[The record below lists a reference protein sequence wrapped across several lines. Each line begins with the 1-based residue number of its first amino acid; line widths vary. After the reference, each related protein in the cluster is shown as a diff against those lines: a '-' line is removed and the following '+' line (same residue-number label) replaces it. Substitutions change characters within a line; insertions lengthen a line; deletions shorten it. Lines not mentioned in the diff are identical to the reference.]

1 MAPSNGS
8 AGSRGPRSRRSIAY
22 VPRSRAT
29 GGVDKENT
37 TSDIGTIQQNDDRA
51 KQPAKD
57 KKSRSKSLG
66 PGGLDALQNTNGNRR
81 KSTAAVP
88 LKSILKPTVP
98 VSPVRDIPSF
108 EETRRQT
115 PARGSQQNNGAGAY
129 GNGQGKEDLL
139 IDVETPPRQSG
150 GNVNP
155 FDTFNASSAIRDGK
169 AAAIEREEREQRE
182 RERQMILEQR
192 EARRK
197 SMANRRVSFAPEAT
211 LHTWNVVEIPDDS
224 TSSSNSNST
233 RRTSSLTDSENRDF
247 SHSGQSEPSSDN
259 DGDSDIAFSPV
270 HYDDLQQL
278 RNRPASAGSY
288 IDDHQSSS
296 PFSGSSMEGS
306 EDTGMQDV
314 GREEDDDSVSGS
326 DSGFDGES
334 TAMSMEDMTGRSA
347 ATAQSE
353 ETSSGSD
360 SSARLNEVLRQ
371 AAQEA
376 GTKLIDMEENEDVS
390 MEMADQEITGAF
402 QPWIKKGQRQSF
414 DWGDI
419 SALNDQENV
428 DPSKRSSV
436 HSQISTNE
444 DEDLSMEVTN
454 AIGGILPNGPSRRQS
469 VARRKSS
476 GEETNYDEQTME
488 FTNVVGGIAQQ
499 PSPAKSAGANSD
511 ANDEEMTM
519 EFTSVVGGVVGKDAA
534 PTPEKGGQQVGSYT
548 PDSKERNFSEWNNE
562 EDDSEGMDMEMTGA
576 VGGILPSI
584 QERPEEDD
592 DQTGRMDITTAVG
605 GILSSGLETSDKGQA
620 KKVMEMESD
629 AGQLG
634 SSPFQENIRQSPPKS
649 PVGFHITA
657 VASESGSPS
666 LASVRSRR
674 RRSTSSGRT
683 STTPTS
689 NSRKSSPVK
698 RPSSPLKQVT
708 PQVNESSTPK
718 RTPPSN
724 SNTFGRNT
732 SPQKLFQ
739 PQLQQ
744 QPPTSQPPKSPEQ
757 KSLFENNTATGQS
770 TPLFVFRPR
779 ERRSSGLGID
789 KEGLGS
795 PRVAAMLD
803 SRRSLGEE
811 IPQFTPPEPRQQGVR
826 FEDPV
831 KLHEE
836 EDREREEEENREDGH
851 VNPPQSE
858 GTALSLRE
866 KISSLTPKKSKTAG
880 RKSLHVGSARG
891 LLGKRP
897 IELDEDEDT
906 ESDKSPKRLRSQ
918 NASPVKNVKLP
929 PPPSI
934 GETVGRSARS
944 PSRRS
949 SRSPVHRSRS
959 ASPVK
964 TSPVKGTTTPTQ
976 EPSGAVTKSP
986 LKDAA
991 EPQIP
996 QTEAPAMGVENED
1009 AEEDMP
1015 PIQLQEFLNMTNIHF
1030 MELTTTKRRHTTA
1043 PGSPSTRE
1051 SRGFNASKPSSFEDC
1066 VAAGFCTL
1074 PMLELYQHSCR
1085 ELKSYISEGRQVIR
1099 CIEEETYADNPPLFR
1114 EYVKAPPD
1122 IRVIMDNQFR
1132 NVKTH
1137 ARLLSKASWYEW
1149 RMKLLDGLRDGLNRH
1164 IGEMQFDSELIS
1176 RYEVVL
1182 RRVVPGIAEKHAE
1195 LEKEARSLQ
1204 QLFDEMESCD
1214 QDELREAREK
1224 LAGLDDE
1231 VLQKKRQLAE
1241 LQDDVQEKTS
1251 TVEAGEEMKQEI
1263 MAMIRVAERKK
1274 EECRGWSA
1282 QEIKD
1287 LKSAVHLLEHQ
1298 TGWSVTGAK
1307 AGHPDVCGP
1316 SVIMT
1321 YLKQLRVVFY
1331 PSAFNLEPLPGEIVE
1346 DRISRSIELIYCRPK
1361 DPTTEPQPTK
1371 AIPPIASVILKTL
1384 KKYIM
1389 RVQQPKITPQQ
1400 LLRFLSKSWDFVL
1413 KLKEEARQLS
1423 FHGKPHVKLY
1433 DNPQHHC
1440 VRVRCTIIN
1449 CPYPSQNVFN
1459 QKTRLDIDFT
1469 ISAAVSPS
1477 DDTDDLPPELGKMEL
1492 DTEIWVKQVY
1502 GWEVVKGI
1510 SEKEMENLLKKEIK
1524 RCEDDEAAPK
1534 LGKGLWAEAVKALV
1548 NEVY

>member
-1 MAPSNGS
+1 M
-8 AGSRGPRSRRSIAY
+8 
-22 VPRSRAT
+22 
-29 GGVDKENT
+29 
-37 TSDIGTIQQNDDRA
+37 
-51 KQPAKD
+51 
-57 KKSRSKSLG
+57 
-66 PGGLDALQNTNGNRR
+66 
-81 KSTAAVP
+81 
-88 LKSILKPTVP
+88 
-98 VSPVRDIPSF
+98 
-108 EETRRQT
+108 
-115 PARGSQQNNGAGAY
+115 
-129 GNGQGKEDLL
+129 
-139 IDVETPPRQSG
+139 
-150 GNVNP
+150 
-155 FDTFNASSAIRDGK
+155 
-169 AAAIEREEREQRE
+169 
-182 RERQMILEQR
+182 
-192 EARRK
+192 
-197 SMANRRVSFAPEAT
+197 
-211 LHTWNVVEIPDDS
+211 EIPDDS

-233 RRTSSLTDSENRDF
+233 RRTSSLTDSENRDP
-247 SHSGQSEPSSDN
+247 SHSRQAEPSSDN

-278 RNRPASAGSY
+278 RDRPASAGNY
-288 IDDHQSSS
+288 IDDLHQSSS

-314 GREEDDDSVSGS
+314 GREEDEDSVSGS

-376 GTKLIDMEENEDVS
+376 GTRLTDMEENEDVS

-436 HSQISTNE
+436 HSQETSDNE

-469 VARRKSS
+469 IARRKSS
-476 GEETNYDEQTME
+476 GEETSYDEQTME

-499 PSPAKSAGANSD
+499 PSPAKSAGD

-519 EFTSVVGGVVGKDAA
+519 EFTSVVGGVVGKD
-534 PTPEKGGQQVGSYT
+534 PVSTPEKGGQQGGSYT
-548 PDSKERNFSEWNNE
+548 PGSKERNFSEWNNE

-584 QERPEEDD
+584 QEQPEEDE
-592 DQTGRMDITTAVG
+592 DQTGRMEITTAMG
-605 GILSSGLETSDKGQA
+605 GILPSGLETSDKSQA

-689 NSRKSSPVK
+689 NSLKSSPVR

-708 PQVNESSTPK
+708 HQVNESSTPK

-724 SNTFGRNT
+724 SNT

-739 PQLQQ
+739 PQLQT
-744 QPPTSQPPKSPEQ
+744 QPPTFQPSTSQPSTSQPSTSQPPKSPEQ
-757 KSLFENNTATGQS
+757 KNLFEHNSSTGQS
-770 TPLFVFRPR
+770 TPLFVLRPR

-803 SRRSLGEE
+803 SRRSLGEG
-811 IPQFTPPEPRQQGVR
+811 IPQFTPPEPREQGVR

-831 KLHEE
+831 KLQEE
-836 EDREREEEENREDGH
+836 EDHEREEEENREHGH

-858 GTALSLRE
+858 GAPSNLRE

-897 IELDEDEDT
+897 IELDEDDDA

-929 PPPSI
+929 PPSMN
-934 GETVGRSARS
+934 ETGGRSTRS

-949 SRSPVHRSRS
+949 SRSPVRKSRS

-976 EPSGAVTKSP
+976 EPSGAVAKSP
-986 LKDAA
+986 LKDKA
-991 EPQIP
+991 EPQID
-996 QTEAPAMGVENED
+996 QTEPPETGEENAD
-1009 AEEDMP
+1009 TEEIP

-1043 PGSPSTRE
+1043 PGSPSMRE
-1051 SRGFNASKPSSFEDC
+1051 SSGFNASKPSSFEDC

-1074 PMLELYQHSCR
+1074 PMLELYQHVRSF
-1085 ELKSYISEGRQVIR
+1085 SE
-1099 CIEEETYADNPPLFR
+1099 C
-1114 EYVKAPPD
+1114 
-1122 IRVIMDNQFR
+1122 M
-1132 NVKTH
+1132 
-1137 ARLLSKASWYEW
+1137 
-1149 RMKLLDGLRDGLNRH
+1149 
-1164 IGEMQFDSELIS
+1164 
-1176 RYEVVL
+1176 
-1182 RRVVPGIAEKHAE
+1182 
-1195 LEKEARSLQ
+1195 
-1204 QLFDEMESCD
+1204 
-1214 QDELREAREK
+1214 
-1224 LAGLDDE
+1224 
-1231 VLQKKRQLAE
+1231 
-1241 LQDDVQEKTS
+1241 
-1251 TVEAGEEMKQEI
+1251 
-1263 MAMIRVAERKK
+1263 
-1274 EECRGWSA
+1274 
-1282 QEIKD
+1282 
-1287 LKSAVHLLEHQ
+1287 
-1298 TGWSVTGAK
+1298 SV
-1307 AGHPDVCGP
+1307 
-1316 SVIMT
+1316 
-1321 YLKQLRVVFY
+1321 Y
-1331 PSAFNLEPLPGEIVE
+1331 
-1346 DRISRSIELIYCRPK
+1346 
-1361 DPTTEPQPTK
+1361 
-1371 AIPPIASVILKTL
+1371 
-1384 KKYIM
+1384 
-1389 RVQQPKITPQQ
+1389 
-1400 LLRFLSKSWDFVL
+1400 
-1413 KLKEEARQLS
+1413 
-1423 FHGKPHVKLY
+1423 
-1433 DNPQHHC
+1433 
-1440 VRVRCTIIN
+1440 
-1449 CPYPSQNVFN
+1449 
-1459 QKTRLDIDFT
+1459 
-1469 ISAAVSPS
+1469 
-1477 DDTDDLPPELGKMEL
+1477 
-1492 DTEIWVKQVY
+1492 
-1502 GWEVVKGI
+1502 
-1510 SEKEMENLLKKEIK
+1510 
-1524 RCEDDEAAPK
+1524 
-1534 LGKGLWAEAVKALV
+1534 
-1548 NEVY
+1548 